1 MEKRK
6 ENVVEEENKKI
17 EPKTQEKK
25 KKVHRR
31 ILVLIVILVTL
42 LAGIIHFRGQY
53 LEFLEIGEQYIST
66 FWQNL
71 KFIGI
76 TMACLFGIIFMIM
89 LYTNS
94 RIKAGLRKFFEQ
106 EKREMPKLPNKSISL
121 IVAILASALSIRF
134 IVPKLILFMNSA
146 QFVSSDP
153 VFGMDIGYF
162 IFQKPFLE
170 FVCFYLLAL
179 IVALTIYTAVYYIIC
194 FNKYFDGVDRE
205 TLKNSHLMKQLRK
218 NVIGVAVVL
227 AALVLLSTQNIGT
240 QRFLTIETGD
250 SNYSLFG
257 AGFTDVTVKLWG
269 YRVLAVIIVVSIW
282 LAVFFY
288 KRQQTKKVLISLA
301 AVPSYLVLLMI
312 ITLGCNVFFIGK
324 NELDKEKEYIS
335 QNIKHTRDAFGIQVD
350 EVSIGNNQAIDE
362 EIIADNTEV
371 MENIPLVNEK
381 IVLQSLNTAQTGKGY
396 YEYDATQIGL
406 YEIDGKKQAVYV
418 SPREIYNGKVT
429 YNYKTYEYTHGYGV
443 ILTSAS
449 KMQRNGSVEN
459 LQKSFTENEKISIT
473 EPRIYFGKNT
483 NDVVVTNTKDKVE
496 FDYPVLDSN
505 TAENTTNRY
514 EGKAGLSL
522 NFMDRL
528 ILAIKE
534 KNLKLAFSTNISK
547 ESKILTNRN
556 IIQRAKTIMP
566 GLIYDEN
573 PYLVIDKD
581 GKLVWVLDAYTV
593 SNDYPYSQRVT
604 IETNGEKRE
613 INYIR
618 NSVKVLIDAYD
629 GTTKFYITDRSD
641 PIATAYR
648 NIYPDIFMPKEEE
661 IPADIQAHFVYP
673 KLLYQVQAEVLARY
687 HNVQPEVLCRGD
699 DIWSIASKSVGK
711 TSTKAGTEFEPY
723 YTMVRT
729 IDSEKAELGLV
740 IPYSQFERQNI
751 ISYMV
756 GTYSD
761 NGEAKLKIYKFPT
774 DSNILGPMQL
784 DTQLEQT
791 TNIAKEIENLN
802 VNGTS
807 ITKNM
812 SIIPIQNTLLYVVPI
827 YQQYINEADSLPTL
841 KKVVVASG
849 TKIAIGDTFASALT
863 NLLSR
868 QAENI
873 EIQNK
878 DSVDDL
884 ISAIIKANHNLE
896 SSSENNDWELI
907 GKDINSLQAL
917 IDRLEELV
925 KKDNGADSTKQERE
939 NGDRSGI
946 GSFIESILNPN
957 QNQIGRSMNN
967 VIE

>member
-1 MEKRK
+1 M
-6 ENVVEEENKKI
+6 EEENKKI
-17 EPKTQEKK
+17 EPKTTDKK
-25 KKVHRR
+25 KKMHRR
-31 ILVLIVILVTL
+31 ILVLVVILLTF
-42 LAGIIHFRGQY
+42 LAGVIHFRGQY

-71 KFIGI
+71 RFIGI
-76 TMACLFGIIFMIM
+76 TVACVFGITFILM

-121 IVAILASALSIRF
+121 IVAILVSTVSIGM
-134 IVPKLILFMNSA
+134 ISPKLILFMNSA

-170 FVCFYLLAL
+170 FICSYLLVF
-179 IVALTIYTAVYYIIC
+179 IIALTIYTAIYYIIC

-205 TLKNSHLMKQLRK
+205 TLRNSHLIKQLLK
-218 NVIGVAVVL
+218 NVIGIAVIL
-227 AALVLLSTQNIGT
+227 AALVLLNTQNIGT
-240 QRFLTIETGD
+240 QKFLTIETGD
-250 SNYSLFG
+250 TNYSLFG

-269 YRVLAVIIVVSIW
+269 YRVLAVIIVISVW

-288 KRQQTKKVLISLA
+288 KRQQLKKVFVSLA
-301 AVPSYLVLLMI
+301 VVPSYLVLLMVV
-312 ITLGCNVFFIGK
+312 TLGCNLIFIGK
-324 NELDKEKEYIS
+324 NELDKEKEYIGY
-335 QNIKHTRDAFGIQVD
+335 NINNTRDAFGIHAE
-350 EVSIGNNQAIDE
+350 EVSISDYQAMDE
-362 EIIADNTEV
+362 EMIANNREV
-371 MENIPLVNEK
+371 IENIPLVNEK
-381 IVLQSLNTAQTGKGY
+381 IVLQSLNTSQTGKGY
-396 YEYDATQIGL
+396 YQYDSTQIGL
-406 YEIDGKKQAVYV
+406 YQIDGKEQVVYV
-418 SPREIYNGKVT
+418 SPREIYSGKVT

-443 ILTSAS
+443 ILTSAT
-449 KMQRNGSVEN
+449 KMQPNGSVEN
-459 LQKSFTENEKISIT
+459 LQKSFTESEKISIT
-473 EPRIYFGKNT
+473 EPRIYFGMNT
-483 NDVVVTNTKDKVE
+483 NDIVVTNTKDKVE
-496 FDYPVLDSN
+496 FDYPILDSN
-505 TAENTTNRY
+505 TAENATNSY
-514 EGKAGLSL
+514 EGEAGLSL
-522 NFMDRL
+522 SFLDRC

-534 KNLKLAFSTNISK
+534 KNMKLAFSTNVSK

-556 IIQRAKTIMP
+556 VIQRAKTIMP
-566 GLIYDEN
+566 TLVYDEN
-573 PYLVIDKD
+573 PYLVIDKN

-593 SNDYPYSQRVT
+593 SNDYPYSQRVM

-618 NSVKVLIDAYD
+618 NSVKVLVDAYD
-629 GTTKFYITDRSD
+629 GTTQFYVTDRSD

-648 NIYPDIFMPKEEE
+648 NIYPDVFMPKEEE
-661 IPADIQAHFVYP
+661 IPEDIQEHFVYP

-687 HNVQPEVLCRGD
+687 HNVQPEVLYRGD

-711 TSTKAGTEFEPY
+711 TSTKTGTEFEPY

-729 IDSEKAELGLV
+729 IDSDKAELGLV

-756 GTYSD
+756 GTYAD
-761 NGEAKLKIYKFPT
+761 NGEARLKIYKFPA

-827 YQQYINEADSLPTL
+827 YQQYINESDSLPTL

-849 TKIAIGDTFASALT
+849 TKIAIGDTLSSALT

-868 QAENI
+868 QAEDI

-878 DSVDDL
+878 DSVEDL

-907 GKDINSLQAL
+907 GKDINSLQVL
-917 IDRLEELV
+917 IERLEELM
-925 KKDNGADSTKQERE
+925 KKDGTIEITKQDKGNE
-939 NGDRSGI
+939 DRSGI

-957 QNQIGRSMNN
+957 QNQTERSSNN

>member
-1 MEKRK
+1 M
-6 ENVVEEENKKI
+6 EEENKKI
-17 EPKTQEKK
+17 EQKTQDKK
-25 KKVHRR
+25 KKMHRR
-31 ILVLIVILVTL
+31 ILVLVVILLTL
-42 LAGIIHFRGQY
+42 FIGTIHFRGEY
-53 LEFLEIGEQYIST
+53 LEFLEIGEQYVGT

-71 KFIGI
+71 EFIG
-76 TMACLFGIIFMIM
+76 TTLACVFGITFLIM

-94 RIKAGLRKFFEQ
+94 RIKVGLRKFFEQ

-121 IVAILASALSIRF
+121 IVAILVSIF
-134 IVPKLILFMNSA
+134 SVGMISPKLILFMNST
-146 QFVSSDP
+146 QFVSTDP

-162 IFQKPFLE
+162 IFQKPWIE
-170 FVCFYLLAL
+170 FMCFYLLVF
-179 IVALTIYTAVYYIIC
+179 IVIRAIYTAVYYIIC
-194 FNKYFDGVDRE
+194 FNKYFDGIDRE
-205 TLKNSHLMKQLRK
+205 TLKNSHLIKQLLR
-218 NVIGVAVVL
+218 NVIGIAVIL
-227 AALVLLSTQNIGT
+227 AALVLLNTQNIGT
-240 QRFLTIETGD
+240 QKFLTIETGD

-269 YRVLAVIIVVSIW
+269 YRILAVVIVVSVW

-288 KRQQTKKVLISLA
+288 KRQQVKKVLISLA
-301 AVPSYLVLLMI
+301 AVPSYLVLLMV

-335 QNIKHTRDAFGIQVD
+335 YNINNTRDAFGIQVE
-350 EVSIGNNQAIDE
+350 EVSISNNQAIDE
-362 EIIADNTEV
+362 EIIADNREV
-371 MENIPLVNEK
+371 IENIPLVNEK
-381 IVLQSLNTAQTGKGY
+381 IVLQSLNTSQTGKGY
-396 YEYDATQIGL
+396 YQYDSTQIGL
-406 YEIDGKKQAVYV
+406 YQMDGKDQVVYV

-449 KMQRNGSVEN
+449 KTQSNGSVEN
-459 LQKSFTENEKISIT
+459 LQKSFTESEKISIT
-473 EPRIYFGKNT
+473 EPRIYFGMNT

-496 FDYPVLDSN
+496 FDYPILDSN
-505 TAENTTNRY
+505 TAENTTNSY

-534 KNLKLAFSTNISK
+534 KDLKLAFSTNITK

-566 GLIYDEN
+566 TLVYDEN
-573 PYLVIDKD
+573 PYLVIDKN

-593 SNDYPYSQRVT
+593 SNDYPYAQRVT
-604 IETNGEKRE
+604 IETNGDRRE

-648 NIYPDIFMPKEEE
+648 NIYPDVFMPKEEE
-661 IPADIQAHFVYP
+661 IPEDIQAHFVYP

-687 HNVQPEVLCRGD
+687 HNVQPEVLYRGD

-711 TSTKAGTEFEPY
+711 TSTKTGTEFEPY

-791 TNIAKEIENLN
+791 TSVAKEIENLN

-827 YQQYINEADSLPTL
+827 YQQYINESDSLPTL

-849 TKIAIGDTFASALT
+849 TKIAIGDTLASALT

-868 QAENI
+868 QAEDI

-925 KKDNGADSTKQERE
+925 KKDNEIDTMKQDKE

-957 QNQIGRSMNN
+957 QNQIERSSNN
-967 VIE
+967 IIE

>member
-1 MEKRK
+1 
-6 ENVVEEENKKI
+6 VEEENKI
-17 EPKTQEKK
+17 MEPKTQDKK
-25 KKVHRR
+25 KKIHRR
-31 ILVLIVILVTL
+31 ILVLVVILITFLVG
-42 LAGIIHFRGQY
+42 AIYFRGQY
-53 LEFLEIGEQYIST
+53 LEYLEIGEQYIST

-71 KFIGI
+71 RFIGTI
-76 TMACLFGIIFMIM
+76 LACMFGLTFVIM

-121 IVAILASALSIRF
+121 IMAILVSMISVKMIA
-134 IVPKLILFMNSA
+134 PKLILFMNSA

-153 VFGMDIGYF
+153 VFGVDIGYF

-170 FVCFYLLAL
+170 FICSYLLVSI
-179 IVALTIYTAVYYIIC
+179 IVLTIYTAIYYIIC

-205 TLKNSHLMKQLRK
+205 TLRNSHLIKQLLK
-218 NVIGVAVVL
+218 NVIGIAVIL
-227 AALVLLSTQNIGT
+227 AALVLLNTQNVGT

-250 SNYSLFG
+250 TDYSLFG

-269 YRVLAVIIVVSIW
+269 YRILAIVIVVSVW

-288 KRQQTKKVLISLA
+288 KKQQIKKVLISLA
-301 AVPSYLVLLMI
+301 AVPSYLILLLI
-312 ITLGCNVFFIGK
+312 VTISCNVIFIGK
-324 NELDKEKEYIS
+324 NELDKEKEYIGY
-335 QNIKHTRDAFGIQVD
+335 NINNTRDAFGIHVE
-350 EVSIGNNQAIDE
+350 EVSISDNQAIDE
-362 EIIADNTEV
+362 EIIANNREV
-371 MENIPLVNEK
+371 IENIPLVNEK
-381 IVLQSLNTAQTGKGY
+381 IVLQSLNTSQTGKGY
-396 YEYDATQIGL
+396 YQYESTQIGL
-406 YEIDGKKQAVYV
+406 YPIDGKKQAVYV
-418 SPREIYNGKVT
+418 SPREIYSGKVT

-449 KMQRNGSVEN
+449 KMQQNGSVDN
-459 LQKSFTENEKISIT
+459 LQKSFSESEKVSVT
-473 EPRIYFGKNT
+473 EPRIYFGMNT
-483 NDVVVTNTKDKVE
+483 NDIVVTNTKDKLE
-496 FDYPVLDSN
+496 FDYPILNSS
-505 TAENTTNRY
+505 TAENATNSY
-514 EGKAGLSL
+514 EGEAGLNL

-528 ILAIKE
+528 ILALKE
-534 KNLKLAFSTNISK
+534 NDLKLAFSTNISK

-566 GLIYDEN
+566 ELVYDEN
-573 PYLVIDKD
+573 PYLVIREN
-581 GKLVWVLDAYTV
+581 GRLVWVLDAYTV
-593 SNDYPYSQRVT
+593 SNDYPYSQRVM
-604 IETNGEKRE
+604 IETNGERRE

-629 GTTKFYITDRSD
+629 GTIQFYITDRSD

-648 NIYPDIFMPKEEE
+648 NIYPDVFMPKEEE
-661 IPADIQAHFVYP
+661 IPGDIQEHFVYP

-687 HNVQPEVLCRGD
+687 HNVQPEVLYRGD
-699 DIWSIASKSVGK
+699 DIWTIASKSVGK
-711 TSTKAGTEFEPY
+711 TSTKTGTEFEPY

-756 GTYSD
+756 GTYTKS
-761 NGEAKLKIYKFPT
+761 GGAKLKIYKFPA

-812 SIIPIQNTLLYVVPI
+812 TIIPIENTLLYVVPI

-849 TKIAIGDTFASALT
+849 SKIAIGDTLSSALT

-868 QAENI
+868 QAEDI

-878 DSVDDL
+878 DSVEDL

-896 SSSENNDWELI
+896 SSSANNDWELI
-907 GKDINSLQAL
+907 GKDIDSLQAL
-917 IDRLEELV
+917 IDRLEELI
-925 KKDNGADSTKQERE
+925 KEDEDLDSTKQENE
-939 NGDRSGI
+939 EKGGI
-946 GSFIESILNPN
+946 GIFIESILNPN
-957 QNQIGRSMNN
+957 QNQINRSMNN
-967 VIE
+967 VME